1 MDSGAERPADGT
13 ASSGAGPEKSE
24 DTTASAGPVGEPEG
38 VTAAALAAEVAEL
51 KAELA
56 RTREQAEER
65 MNAWRRAQA
74 DYENLTRRSAAEVNE
89 RSAQAT
95 GTLLMEFLPIVDNF
109 ERAFRADRH
118 EAPDAWAEGIQ
129 LIEKE
134 VVQFLERLGVQP
146 IATEGQVFDPN
157 YHEAVSQAPGPDNEV
172 VEQVRK
178 GYLLGAR
185 VLRPAMVVV
194 GQGEPAGASDAAENE
209 Q

>member
-1 MDSGAERPADGT
+1 MDSGAERPAEGR
-13 ASSGAGPEKSE
+13 ASSGAGPEESPQHSE
-24 DTTASAGPVGEPEG
+24 SAGPVGQPDG
-38 VTAAALAAEVAEL
+38 VTAATLAAENAEL

-65 MNAWRRAQA
+65 MNAWRRSQA
-74 DYENLTRRSAAEVNE
+74 DYENLKRRSTGEVND
-89 RSAQAT
+89 RAAQAT
-95 GTLLMEFLPIVDNF
+95 ATLLMEFLPIVDNF
-109 ERAFRADRH
+109 ERAFRADRQ
-118 EAPDAWAEGIQ
+118 EDPDAWAEGIQ

-134 VVQFLERLGVQP
+134 IVQFLERLGVRP
-146 IATEGQVFDPN
+146 IAAEGQVFDPN

-194 GQGEPAGASDAAENE
+194 GQGEPGSAPAASENAK
-209 Q
+209 